1 MLGKIIGLYKEG
13 NLTLA
18 LKFKINQWLDK
29 KIEKAD
35 RKKLR
40 QKPLHRFYI
49 RNNEE
54 AYEFLFR
61 HSCMYSDKG
70 QRAKKIVLFGEPE
83 NTNHKEIRSRLLNA
97 GHKAELFHS
106 ENLDVNLLSQQSSEI
121 ACFVSCSFSEK
132 LNQKLCQT
140 LLDENSLR
148 NIPFEYLGDTREDF
162 AFARNQDHQHSLD
175 FVSPLFHS
183 EIDHFKIY
191 EESLERFEKKCDI
204 RDYMDLC
211 QLLEH
216 VHEADIIG
224 DVAEFGSYKGHS
236 GYLISQLLKAFG
248 SEKKLFMFDTFE
260 KFPEENMGV
269 DSFWS
274 DTHEV
279 NFEEVN
285 SKFKDNNKVV
295 LVKGDFT
302 KTLETADIKKLSF
315 IYIDCD
321 SYRATTYL
329 MEKLFDDV
337 LSVGGLLVLEDY
349 GHAALLGNRLAF
361 HNFFDARK
369 KNFRFFS
376 QFSGFQIIVK

>member
-1 MLGKIIGLYKEG
+1 
-13 NLTLA
+13 
-18 LKFKINQWLDK
+18 
-29 KIEKAD
+29 
-35 RKKLR
+35 
-40 QKPLHRFYI
+40 
-49 RNNEE
+49 
-54 AYEFLFR
+54 
-61 HSCMYSDKG
+61 
-70 QRAKKIVLFGEPE
+70 
-83 NTNHKEIRSRLLNA
+83 
-97 GHKAELFHS
+97 
-106 ENLDVNLLSQQSSEI
+106 
-121 ACFVSCSFSEK
+121 
-132 LNQKLCQT
+132 
-140 LLDENSLR
+140 
-148 NIPFEYLGDTREDF
+148 
-162 AFARNQDHQHSLD
+162 
-175 FVSPLFHS
+175 
-183 EIDHFKIY
+183 
-191 EESLERFEKKCDI
+191 
-204 RDYMDLC
+204 
-211 QLLEH
+211 
-216 VHEADIIG
+216 
-224 DVAEFGSYKGHS
+224 
-236 GYLISQLLKAFG
+236 
-248 SEKKLFMFDTFE
+248 
-260 KFPEENMGV
+260 MGV

>member
-121 ACFVSCSFSEK
+121 ACFVSCSFRCAHI
-132 LNQKLCQT
+132 NCT
-140 LLDENSLR
+140 DEC
-148 NIPFEYLGDTREDF
+148 IDF
-162 AFARNQDHQHSLD
+162 L
-175 FVSPLFHS
+175 
-183 EIDHFKIY
+183 
-191 EESLERFEKKCDI
+191 
-204 RDYMDLC
+204 
-211 QLLEH
+211 
-216 VHEADIIG
+216 
-224 DVAEFGSYKGHS
+224 
-236 GYLISQLLKAFG
+236 
-248 SEKKLFMFDTFE
+248 
-260 KFPEENMGV
+260 
-269 DSFWS
+269 
-274 DTHEV
+274 
-279 NFEEVN
+279 
-285 SKFKDNNKVV
+285 
-295 LVKGDFT
+295 
-302 KTLETADIKKLSF
+302 
-315 IYIDCD
+315 
-321 SYRATTYL
+321 
-329 MEKLFDDV
+329 
-337 LSVGGLLVLEDY
+337 Y
-349 GHAALLGNRLAF
+349 G
-361 HNFFDARK
+361 
-369 KNFRFFS
+369 
-376 QFSGFQIIVK
+376 